1 MAVKRDLQKG
11 PASSPACSNSD
22 SLRRSE
28 VAHRIILV
36 DRDQELAP
44 FLRRESRRLVSE
56 GDDGRRG

>member
-36 DRDQELAP
+36 GSDQAFATILE
-44 FLRRESRRLVSE
+44 E
-56 GDDGRRG
+56 GVEATGD